1 MHLTVHALA
10 LTHDVQ
16 RDGRGGARHGDIVE
30 EPFEIVQAVSVQEA
44 LPRTRLL
51 RVGLADADGRMP
63 PKERDL
69 GKLRRKQL
77 RIVYLDL
84 SSEATTAVLKHQSQY
99 LGHRNGDATKA
110 SPSSFQASSMLCSR
124 FSDREL
130 APYSNQLW
138 PKRSP
143 PRPRGYSPGI
153 RYGDSVS
160 SAQHEHLPDSICLER
175 GNLALQWDPYLL
187 LCEPGGDYG

>member
-124 FSDREL
+124 FSDREACAIL
-130 APYSNQLW
+130 KSTVAKAIAAAASWL
-138 PKRSP
+138 
-143 PRPRGYSPGI
+143 
-153 RYGDSVS
+153 
-160 SAQHEHLPDSICLER
+160 LP
-175 GNLALQWDPYLL
+175 WH
-187 LCEPGGDYG
+187 